1 MIMTARVVPI
11 SRRRIAPAPKP
22 QTSSAVTVSTV
33 QTLHPAQCKLVV
45 ATWSDNG
52 QYVAVGLQHGPI
64 LLFAVLQQSQQQ
76 KQFITPVE
84 TTSKT
89 NTFVTPSIR
98 LLRPTALRTF
108 KGHTADVLDLRFSSS
123 QFLASASMDRTVRL
137 WHPHTA
143 HCLRRLSHPD
153 MVTAVSFHPTDEDL
167 LLSAGCDGHAR
178 LWRLSDESVT
188 AIADAQAVI
197 SAATL
202 LPCQNVCLG
211 TYDGR
216 VLTTPFVP
224 IDSSLRS
231 APGVLP
237 NPTPL
242 RSIDPI
248 RRPRQRRKPTAKGKV
263 RGIVPTTHANVI
275 AVTETKLSIFTPQ
288 QDSDSRVLGVRLRNV
303 ANKKDVNTVGIC
315 LSPDE
320 TFLIINAAGNCL
332 RVADLRP
339 VRSHLQSFGQSQSDS
354 TDNLSGGSLFIPTAS
369 AMLAAS
375 TGSTTTMTV
384 LANTG
389 NTCTTNNLANTTTS
403 AGTTNTLVN
412 TTVSPPNGIAS
423 GSEGRRRDRDV
434 STPILNWSITDDPIC
449 ITCASFAPLA
459 AASRCA
465 LVPRSDLGLSNVAL
479 AVIGADDGSLRLV
492 SIHYC
497 R

>member
-1 MIMTARVVPI
+1 MTARVVPI
-11 SRRRIAPAPKP
+11 SRRRIAPAPKQ
-22 QTSSAVTVSTV
+22 QTSSAVAVSTV

-64 LLFAVLQQSQQQ
+64 LIFAVLQQSQQQ

-84 TTSKT
+84 TTSRT

-153 MVTAVSFHPTDEDL
+153 MVTAVSFHPTDDDL

-224 IDSSLRS
+224 MDPSLRS
-231 APGVLP
+231 VPGVLP

-242 RSIDPI
+242 RPVDPI
-248 RRPRQRRKPTAKGKV
+248 RRPRQRRKPTAKDKV

-288 QDSDSRVLGVRLRNV
+288 QDPDSRVLGVRLRN
-303 ANKKDVNTVGIC
+303 ATNKKDVNTVGIC

-320 TFLIINAAGNCL
+320 TFLIINATGNCL

-339 VRSHLQSFGQSQSDS
+339 VRSNMQSFGQNQSDS
-354 TDNLSGGSLFIPTAS
+354 TDNLSGSSLSIPTVSTVMPAS
-369 AMLAAS
+369 V
-375 TGSTTTMTV
+375 GSATTTTMTTTD
-384 LANTG
+384 TG
-389 NTCTTNNLANTTTS
+389 TTCTTNNLANTTTCV
-403 AGTTNTLVN
+403 GTTNTPVH
-412 TTVSPPNGIAS
+412 TTVSPSNGIAS

-434 STPILNWSITDDPIC
+434 FTPMLNWSITDDPIC

-459 AASRCA
+459 TASRCA
-465 LVPRSDLGLSNVAL
+465 LVPRSDLGLTNVAL